1 MPSENM
7 ARWSV
12 LVSKETDLALRAFL
26 GQRGM
31 RKGDL
36 SKFIEESV
44 KWRMFQQARNKVREG
59 FSDLSADDVQ
69 ALVDEALS
77 APPLKPAEAR

>member
-77 APPLKPAEAR
+77 ALPLKPAEAR